1 MNMTSEENIAPI
13 HPEEAEAANYSA
25 PKMTKGAL
33 WRMQQ
38 KLEKMR
44 NDPER
49 MRQFQN
55 WQRAQQEYEQ
65 LLNADQETRRK
76 ILFHGQCILM
86 SNFNNAVAKGNW
98 KPRLVFAC

>member
-1 MNMTSEENIAPI
+1 MNMTSEENTAPI

-65 LLNADQETRRK
+65 LLNADQETRSK
-76 ILFHGQCILM
+76 ILFRGQCILM
-86 SNFNNAVAKGNW
+86 HSFSDAVAKGKW
-98 KPRLVFAC
+98 KPRLVYA